1 MFKICLI
8 CFFLNSFCN
17 NFRVNISSL
26 CMYKSCFDVL
36 AYINTCTIWVC
47 EPECVQTRFFFFSSR
62 AWKMESLGAGP
73 GIERETLIN
82 VGHLDFSCF
91 PKDI

>member
-47 EPECVQTRFFFFSSR
+47 EPECVQTRFFFFLP
-62 AWKMESLGAGP
+62 ELGRWSPWGQ
-73 GIERETLIN
+73 GL
-82 VGHLDFSCF
+82 GLKGKH
-91 PKDI
+91 

>member
-1 MFKICLI
+1 
-8 CFFLNSFCN
+8 
-17 NFRVNISSL
+17 
-26 CMYKSCFDVL
+26 
-36 AYINTCTIWVC
+36 
-47 EPECVQTRFFFFSSR
+47 
-62 AWKMESLGAGP
+62 MESLGAGP